1 MSENTKIFFELF
13 FPDSYYEEDDL
24 ENFFFESLN
33 RCKKVEMTASDLGLE
48 NIFNTDDA
56 VSKINSKIEDI
67 CSNDK
72 EFTEFNVL
80 SEIVDCFKRVQ
91 GYLTEDDQ
99 LAENVLNTLLEFRI
113 IITKDDKILQK
124 KEYYLEELDTIDKYY
139 IYSP

>member
-1 MSENTKIFFELF
+1 M
-13 FPDSYYEEDDL
+13 
-24 ENFFFESLN
+24 
-33 RCKKVEMTASDLGLE
+33 
-48 NIFNTDDA
+48 
-56 VSKINSKIEDI
+56 
-67 CSNDK
+67 
-72 EFTEFNVL
+72 
-80 SEIVDCFKRVQ
+80 Q